1 MLIFSSFYYIII
13 LVVYAGVMELADVM
27 DSKSIG
33 SDIVSVRVR
42 PPVPKSSST
51 RWVGLLFCIVRA
63 HSENRG
69 AGREKQ
75 LENVLIK

>member
-1 MLIFSSFYYIII
+1 
-13 LVVYAGVMELADVM
+13 
-27 DSKSIG
+27 
-33 SDIVSVRVR
+33 
-42 PPVPKSSST
+42 
-51 RWVGLLFCIVRA
+51 VRA